1 MVILMV
7 GLITEEAQKE
17 LLDKLVEYYKRL
29 YPGIEFEISDVE
41 LSHEE
46 LGELFYTH
54 PGEEIEATA
63 AEKIRAIEEAIG
75 GGYNTPIVV
84 LKSGDKNLIL
94 DGHRRARVAYS
105 QGLGWKAHIIT
116 PKKEGIEFGIEDMIL
131 GKISDLFD

>member
-1 MVILMV
+1 MV

-29 YPGIEFEISDVE
+29 YPGIDFEINEVE
-41 LSHEE
+41 LSPEE
-46 LGELFYTH
+46 VGELLYTH

-75 GGYNTPIVV
+75 SGYSTPMIV
-84 LKSGDKNLIL
+84 LRSGEKHLIL

-105 QGLGWKAHIIT
+105 QGLGWKAYIIT
-116 PKKEGIEFGIEDMIL
+116 PKKEGIEFGIENMIL
-131 GKISDLFD
+131 GKVSDLFG